1 MKVFFH
7 DDFYEEY
14 TSDPAAETGRM
25 EAIVKEIEPFVDIV
39 PCEPASEEILLAA
52 HSKAHIEETRR
63 VGLFDIAAL
72 AAGGAIQAAEAGL
85 KEPSFGLIR
94 PPGHHASSNS
104 CWGFCFFNNMAVSIY
119 HVKRNDLLDRAFI
132 LDFDLHFGDG
142 NVNIL
147 GGEPWVEILN
157 PESHNRKSYLD
168 EVEKALSK
176 TKADVI
182 AVSAGFDHHV
192 NDWGGL
198 LYSED
203 YMLIAK
209 WVRETAVRS
218 GGGCY
223 GILEGGYNHNV
234 LGKNVLAFLQGL
246 NSNLITS
253 GKRCPSRQ

>member
-7 DDFYEEY
+7 EDFYEEY

-39 PCEPASEEILLAA
+39 SCEPASEEILLAA
-52 HSKAHIEETRR
+52 HSKAHIEEIRR

-72 AAGGAIQAAEAGL
+72 AAGGAIQTAEAGL

-119 HVKRNDLLDRAFI
+119 HLKRNDLMDRAFI
-132 LDFDLHFGDG
+132 LDFDFHFGDG

-147 GGEPWVEILN
+147 GSEPWVEILN

-168 EVEKALSK
+168 EVEKALSFDGPWVK
-176 TKADVI
+176 GVRFGIYVDKIRVVFDLIPEAGLPYDIISEEGRLV
-182 AVSAGFDHHV
+182 VSFKPGSGFP
-192 NDWGGL
+192 
-198 LYSED
+198 
-203 YMLIAK
+203 I
-209 WVRETAVRS
+209 
-218 GGGCY
+218 
-223 GILEGGYNHNV
+223 
-234 LGKNVLAFLQGL
+234 Q
-246 NSNLITS
+246 
-253 GKRCPSRQ
+253 